1 MAGFV
6 DGEGNVTIVRQVRKS
21 RPSPAFRAYVKVDNT
36 DPRALPIFVKFYG
49 GRIYLKNEN
58 RRDLMGNKW
67 ADAYTWQCPVS
78 STRRLLLDLLPYL
91 RLKNRQ
97 AEIVLRFIDKKN
109 AFARGKRKGRGG
121 SSPLTA
127 EEVEFRERLRSEVR
141 LLNSKGKFA
150 RMQGGG

>member
-6 DGEGNVTIVRQVRKS
+6 DGEGNITIVRQTRKD
-21 RPSPAFRAYVKVDNT
+21 RPSPAYHAYVRIDNT
-36 DPRALPIFVKFYG
+36 DPKALPIFVKFYG
-49 GRIYLKNEN
+49 GRINLKKEK
-58 RRDLMGNKW
+58 RRALLGNKW

-78 STRRLLLDLLPYL
+78 TTKGMLLDLLPYL

-97 AEIVLRFIDKKN
+97 AEIVLRFIDKKS
-109 AFARGKRKGRGG
+109 AFARGKRKGRRG

-127 EEVEFRERLRSEVR
+127 KEIEFRERLRREVR
-141 LLNSKGKFA
+141 LLNRKGKFA